1 MIFEIK
7 NTIFKA
13 GKDFSFI
20 TPDCVE
26 YNECKA
32 LVIYD
37 CFDIYEIQFLCKN
50 NLSVFNCYII
60 ERKKLEK
67 VMEYCFNCINYNKA
81 ISAQHIIKITS

>member
-13 GKDFSFI
+13 GKDFLFI

-67 VMEYCFNCINYNKA
+67 VIEYCFNCINYNKA
-81 ISAQHIIKITS
+81 ISAQHIVKITS